1 MPDSG
6 QLESGFHRE
15 SERSMRVLRSGACCL
30 LEYGSLK
37 VLFIGSLERAQQ
49 EQAGATRGNRFAG
62 GRLANGA
69 LVPFVRATSGDGGI
83 EISGVRS
90 RCGRHGL
97 IRHEKHAGAARA
109 HLRPAGPRTAT
120 GTLAHGTE
128 CKRDGSAPHLAALDF
143 SQPRNHRDGGVRS
156 GVIPTIGQGELT
168 LAVNA

>member
-97 IRHEKHAGAARA
+97 IRHEKHAGAAGRTYGLPGRGRQQEHWRMGPNARGMGA
-109 HLRPAGPRTAT
+109 HRTWLPWISVNHGIT
-120 GTLAHGTE
+120 GMEESDPGLYPQLAKE
-128 CKRDGSAPHLAALDF
+128 
-143 SQPRNHRDGGVRS
+143 N
-156 GVIPTIGQGELT
+156 
-168 LAVNA
+168 